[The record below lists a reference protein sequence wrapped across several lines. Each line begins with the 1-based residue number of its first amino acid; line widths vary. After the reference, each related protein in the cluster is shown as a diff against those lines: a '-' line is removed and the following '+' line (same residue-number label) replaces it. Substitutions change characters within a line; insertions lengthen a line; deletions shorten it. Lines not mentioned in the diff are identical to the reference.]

1 MTLTAT
7 RSIRSCNFRSATASE
22 VGYRLP
28 VPDRREKPVAAWFGC
43 RVERPYLQVPA
54 AHPIRVGLGLAGK
67 RLGSKGQARPFGYA
81 AAYDRMLGRWGL
93 GSADKLPIGAGSGS
107 YASPAPLPWGMQ
119 RGRGVSGPLA
129 KMCETQWRS
138 HVVTHTSCDMR

>member
-1 MTLTAT
+1 M
-7 RSIRSCNFRSATASE
+7 
-22 VGYRLP
+22 V
-28 VPDRREKPVAAWFGC
+28 
-43 RVERPYLQVPA
+43 RVQGGEAILQAPA
-54 AHPIRVGLGLAGK
+54 GHPIRVGLGLAGK

-119 RGRGVSGPLA
+119 RGRGSRITPKSGN
-129 KMCETQWRS
+129 RFS
-138 HVVTHTSCDMR
+138 DNVMRVERPPCQDV